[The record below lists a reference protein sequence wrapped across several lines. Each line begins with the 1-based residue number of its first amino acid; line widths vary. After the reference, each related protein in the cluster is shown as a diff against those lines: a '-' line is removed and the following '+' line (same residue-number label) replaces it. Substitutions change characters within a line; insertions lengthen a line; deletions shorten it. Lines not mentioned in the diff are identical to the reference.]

1 MILRDTMQSLKG
13 CESCLRCMINSV
25 IARICFSLALILM
38 NCCVIHC
45 PKQSLLAANH
55 RFCSLNLLTV
65 YFY

>member
-1 MILRDTMQSLKG
+1 MILRDTMQSFKG

-25 IARICFSLALILM
+25 NARICFSLALILM
-38 NCCVIHC
+38 NCCVTHC
-45 PKQSLLAANH
+45 PQQSLLAANY